1 MLRETNAAPVG
12 TETLPE
18 QVLRISGV
26 RIENC
31 YQCGKC
37 TAGCPVARE
46 MEVPPQQMMRLVQL
60 NLRERALRAN
70 TVWVCASCETCSARC
85 PMDVKVAD
93 VMDALRRIAIE
104 EGISAPPDGRT
115 MSVFHREFLDGIRR
129 WGRLNEHELIALY
142 KLKTGRLLDDVGL
155 GIRLFGKQKI
165 RPWHF
170 QRIRRTAEMQKLF
183 DAVLRAE
190 GEGH

>member
-1 MLRETNAAPVG
+1 
-12 TETLPE
+12 
-18 QVLRISGV
+18 
-26 RIENC
+26 
-31 YQCGKC
+31 
-37 TAGCPVARE
+37 
-46 MEVPPQQMMRLVQL
+46 
-60 NLRERALRAN
+60 
-70 TVWVCASCETCSARC
+70 
-85 PMDVKVAD
+85 MDVKVAD